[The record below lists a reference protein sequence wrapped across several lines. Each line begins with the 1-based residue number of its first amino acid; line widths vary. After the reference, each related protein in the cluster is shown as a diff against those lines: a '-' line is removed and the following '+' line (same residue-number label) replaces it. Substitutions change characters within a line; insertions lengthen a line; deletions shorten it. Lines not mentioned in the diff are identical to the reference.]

1 MFATIIVKD
10 FNKSLNNS
18 AHPET
23 FKISEAIT
31 VYKRDEITEAI
42 ETNEKTKALIDG
54 KVYYLIPKFQ
64 NL

>member
-23 FKISEAIT
+23 FKISEAIP

-54 KVYYLIPKFQ
+54 KVYDLIPKFQ